1 MNAQSSQAPVHGRSS
16 LERDLA
22 SLPTGQRKF
31 LLLVVGVTRGLFVVL
46 WPLLWAAW
54 FLRRYGTALR
64 GGTWPV
70 ALPTGHVEE
79 DPPPDWTLLEV
90 PGCPL
95 YVVGAGVAL
104 VLGIVSAV
112 GMCFWP
118 LIAGL
123 WVFQALPVAAAQ
135 GGGAVFLVVLAGLG
149 AVGLEAA
156 MLTVY
161 RRYVRDGL
169 AGR

>member
-1 MNAQSSQAPVHGRSS
+1 MNAQSSQAPARGRSL

-22 SLPTGQRKF
+22 ALPAGHRNF
-31 LLLVVGVTRGLFVVL
+31 LRLVVGVTWALFVLL

-54 FLRRYGTALR
+54 FLRLFGAALA
-64 GGTWPV
+64 GGACPV
-70 ALPTGHVEE
+70 VLPARPTEQ
-79 DPPPDWTLLEV
+79 DPAPDWTLLEV

-104 VLGIVSAV
+104 VLGLVSTI

-118 LIAGL
+118 LIAGM
-123 WVFQALPVAAAQ
+123 WVFQNLLDAGQGGAAAIRVAL
-135 GGGAVFLVVLAGLG
+135 GALG

-161 RRYVRDGL
+161 VRYVRDGL

>member
-1 MNAQSSQAPVHGRSS
+1 MNAQSSQAPAGGRSP

-54 FLRRYGTALR
+54 FLRRYGAALR
-64 GGTWPV
+64 GGRWPV
-70 ALPTGHVEE
+70 AFPAGPTEE
-79 DPPPDWTLLEV
+79 DPAPDWTLLEV

-123 WVFQALPVAAAQ
+123 WVIQALPAAADR
-135 GGGAVFLVVLAGLG
+135 GSGAALLVALGGLG
-149 AVGLEAA
+149 AAGLEAA
-156 MLTVY
+156 MLTIY